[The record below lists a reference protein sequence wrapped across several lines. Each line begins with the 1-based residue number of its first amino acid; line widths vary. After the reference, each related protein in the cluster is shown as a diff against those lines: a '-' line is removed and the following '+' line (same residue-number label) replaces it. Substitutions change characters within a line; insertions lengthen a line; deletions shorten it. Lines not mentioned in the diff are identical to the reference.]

1 MSEADPTATGLDE
14 VLARDI
20 LPLYF
25 GAGTSSTVPTFVLL
39 SGQPGSGA
47 ARATGRLLAEHGDG
61 MTAVNADGL
70 RAFHPRFAELTAS
83 GSAEGARVLSEA
95 TAEWLRASIAFAR
108 EQHRSLLL
116 EGNFATPSTAIALA
130 QRFAAE
136 GFRTRVVVVAARRAE
151 SLLASASSYLRD
163 VHAGRPARFVSG
175 DAHDRGF
182 EGTRALTA
190 AIEEA
195 DAIDRFTVLGRS
207 GAPVFDAERDGSDRP
222 FRGASAAL
230 RDAQSERLTSL
241 QSAQWLSEYRRVT
254 EFAATLRDLPI
265 PLGELLID
273 LHETAIREVI
283 RELPVP
289 PGSRVIEAQEHRSA
303 VGPCRVA
310 EAAGAGAA
318 HRCAGTRSGAAGP
331 ERGGPSR

>member
-1 MSEADPTATGLDE
+1 VSEADPTVPALE
-14 VLARDI
+14 EILASEI

-25 GAGTSSTVPTFVLL
+25 EPETASTAPTFVLL
-39 SGQPGSGA
+39 SGQPGSGV
-47 ARATGRLLAEHGDG
+47 ARTTGRLLAEHGDG

-70 RAFHPRFAELTAS
+70 RSFHPRFAELTAS
-83 GSAEGARVLSEA
+83 GSADGARVLSEA

-130 QRFAAE
+130 QRFASE

-163 VHAGRPARFVSG
+163 VHAGRPTRFVSRDG
-175 DAHDRGF
+175 HDRGF

-207 GAPVFDAERDGSDRP
+207 GAPVFDAERDDSDRP
-222 FRGASAAL
+222 FRGASAVL

-303 VGPCRVA
+303 VDLVA
-310 EAAGAGAA
+310 LRRQLSPERPVDAPAPVVVP
-318 HRCAGTRSGAAGP
+318 AGP